1 MSKYLRVWLTVLA
14 LGAVVAACESNDSQ
28 ETERGAGAGG
38 MSASGG
44 RNQGGTASAGQP
56 SAGHANGGGAALA
69 GASNS
74 GAAGVGGESPAQAG
88 MGGAPSAGASNSAG
102 DGGTSGDGGTA
113 QGGEGGALV
122 GDAGSTGAGGHEFA
136 YVARILGGVLSCS
149 VDLNTGETKLLPGP
163 AVNPSGNATNI
174 AVHPN
179 QELVY
184 VADERRHIDT
194 YRIAPDGSL
203 PPQPIA
209 SVATAGDL
217 TALAVDPT
225 GLFVYA
231 ASSQNQE
238 LYAFEVIFAS
248 GELIPI
254 GNPLKVGSA
263 PNFDQPAF
271 LAVDPSGQ
279 FLYLTSRA
287 EPGIR
292 GYGINGAT
300 GALLELAGSPFATAG
315 LPEGDSVF
323 GGGIVFKPSGDFMY
337 TSGGGLNAF
346 SIDRGTGK
354 LALVAGSPFTL
365 DVQSDPNAP
374 NIAMDP
380 RGEYL
385 YATRFLLTQDI
396 SGFAILPSG
405 ALEPVPN
412 MPFKGDNPY
421 SIAVDPSGQ
430 FVFVGVDGPTLAAYR
445 ITRATGFLT
454 PVAGSEFQF
463 GGLEPKI
470 VFSSAH

>member
-1 MSKYLRVWLTVLA
+1 MIKFARVWLVVFA
-14 LGAVVAACESNDSQ
+14 LGAIVGACDSNDGQ
-28 ETERGAGAGG
+28 HAEHAAGAGG
-38 MSASGG
+38 TSASGG
-44 RNQGGTASAGQP
+44 GDPGAAASAGQS
-56 SAGHANGGGAALA
+56 SAGHANGGSASLA
-69 GASNS
+69 GASSS
-74 GAAGVGGESPAQAG
+74 GAAGIGGELPAQAG
-88 MGGAPSAGASNSAG
+88 MGGASLAGANNGSGDDGGSAGEG
-102 DGGTSGDGGTA
+102 GGTA
-113 QGGEGGALV
+113 GEGGSI
-122 GDAGSTGAGGHEFA
+122 GGEAGSAGAGGHEFA
-136 YVARILGGVLSCS
+136 YVSRILGGVLSCS
-149 VDLNTGETKLLPGP
+149 LDLSTGEVTLLPGSP
-163 AVNPSGNATNI
+163 VNPTGNATNI

-194 YRIAPDGSL
+194 YRIAADGSL
-203 PPQPIA
+203 PTLPIA

-231 ASSQNQE
+231 ASSLAQE

-248 GELIPI
+248 GELVPI
-254 GNPLKVGSA
+254 GNPLKVGTGPS
-263 PNFDQPAF
+263 FDHPAF

-292 GYGINGAT
+292 GYRINGAT
-300 GALLELAGSPFATAG
+300 GALLELAGSPFATAD
-315 LPEGDSVF
+315 LPAGDAVM

-346 SIDRGTGK
+346 AMDRVTGQ

-374 NIAMDP
+374 NIAIDP
-380 RGEYL
+380 LGEYL
-385 YATRFLLTQDI
+385 YATHFLLSQNI
-396 SGFAILPSG
+396 SGFAILSSG
-405 ALEPVPN
+405 ALEPIPN

-421 SIAVDPSGQ
+421 SIALDPSGR
-430 FVFVGVDGPTLAAYR
+430 FVFVGVDGPTLAVYR
-445 ITRATGFLT
+445 LTRATGFLT
-454 PVAGSEFQF
+454 PVEGSEFQF

-470 VFSSAH
+470 VFSSAR